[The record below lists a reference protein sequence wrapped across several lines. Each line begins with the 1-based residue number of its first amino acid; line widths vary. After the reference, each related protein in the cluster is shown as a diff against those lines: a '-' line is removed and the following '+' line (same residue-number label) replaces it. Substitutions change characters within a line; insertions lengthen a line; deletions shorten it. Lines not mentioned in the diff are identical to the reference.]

1 MNTLYKIEGTKNND
15 QSPIYNSLDYPDFQD
30 KLLQF
35 KENLVSCV
43 SNKECKTFYKFGDG
57 DYYFLR
63 GQCVG
68 SASPGKRALS
78 KNYSDIKH
86 EEFVAGVP
94 LNDYIG
100 VETYNTQ
107 LFSSLYPDRP
117 MDYYAEYGYG
127 LTANKWL
134 TSTFKESIGVIGAG
148 PKIKLI
154 QQLMQSE
161 EYQEYLGLKEF
172 TDYIEIPQKFACD
185 DIDET
190 ERMVGDQLINSSSKI
205 FLLGIG
211 HVKSALLH
219 RLKKYTNAVFL
230 DVGSGIDALAGIIDH
245 NRPYMGEWVNYR
257 VSSFDYDTLDILQY
271 DIWNTPY
278 KMIG

>member
-1 MNTLYKIEGTKNND
+1 MIYSIEGTVNND
-15 QSPIYNSLDYPDFQD
+15 KNPVYDSHDHPDFQE
-30 KLLQF
+30 KLGLF
-35 KENLVSCV
+35 KEDLVKLVEENQS
-43 SNKECKTFYKFGDG
+43 KTFYKFGDG

-63 GQCVG
+63 GEGIG
-68 SASPGKRALS
+68 SATPGRRALS

-100 VETYNTQ
+100 VETYNTE